1 MLLRGSNFA
10 RFCRRQN
17 SPECCFAV
25 QTLRGFAE
33 GKTRPNAASRFKL
46 CEVLPKAKLARM
58 PLRGS
63 NFARFCRRQNSPECC
78 FAVQTLRDFAEGKTR
93 PNAASR
99 FKLCE
104 ILPKA
109 KLARMPLHSL
119 GFARFCRR
127 QSSPDLCGSGSALRS
142 GTGRVCMRL
151 ARGRCRSLAF
161 CVRRGY
167 GAFLSNKKY

>member
-46 CEVLPKAKLARM
+46 CEILPKAKLARM
-58 PLRGS
+58 LLRGS

-93 PNAASR
+93 PNAASQFR
-99 FKLCE
+99 LCE

-109 KLARMPLHSL
+109 KLARPVRE
-119 GFARFCRR
+119 RFGSAQRYR
-127 QSSPDLCGSGSALRS
+127 QSLYALGKGALPQPGVLRPARVRGFPFKQKILTS
-142 GTGRVCMRL
+142 VKHKGREKV
-151 ARGRCRSLAF
+151 
-161 CVRRGY
+161 
-167 GAFLSNKKY
+167 